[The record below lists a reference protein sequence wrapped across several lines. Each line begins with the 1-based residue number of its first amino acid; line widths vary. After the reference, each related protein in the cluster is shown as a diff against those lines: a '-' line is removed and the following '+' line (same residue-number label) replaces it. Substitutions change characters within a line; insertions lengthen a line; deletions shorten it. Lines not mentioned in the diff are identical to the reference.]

1 METKRIMNCSHG
13 KRRFRRVVALVA
25 LMAGGGAWGA
35 DALPATGGAYDRSMA
50 EFPRAA
56 GETDDTARVQR
67 AIDATT
73 GGILWFPRGD
83 YLVSSSIVVSNRCS
97 LLMHKSATL
106 KAVAEMKWVLRI
118 KNGGVWDNLDF
129 LCFVRGGAVDGNGL
143 ASCIALENFWRHS
156 LDDIKILNG
165 RQYGLFVRN
174 GGAEVVAKGLYFLVR
189 KHGLAGNIG
198 MYLEGG
204 DSHYTDIHVLDYTTG
219 VVVRGPANRL
229 TRIHVWGG
237 SLPRRTPDEIPEM
250 LPGST
255 AFRVEGHS
263 TTLRDCYADTAQTG
277 FDIRGAWEVRLL
289 GCSFFNNVSFGL
301 NDLLV
306 VRQTGN
312 SGALLVADCVFTRS
326 GLNERVRVYE
336 GNGNVKWRDIIY
348 AGNWSGVERPDVNG
362 KTNGKLESPNTKLAG
377 Y

>member
-1 METKRIMNCSHG
+1 MKTM
-13 KRRFRRVVALVA
+13 RRMKNGRCGWTLGGALALLVA
-25 LMAGGGAWGA
+25 VGGPLVAAA
-35 DALPATGGAYDRSMA
+35 DGAYDRSLA
-50 EFPRAA
+50 DFPRRA
-56 GETDDTARVQR
+56 GEADDTARVQR
-67 AIDATT
+67 AVDATT

-106 KAVAEMKWVLRI
+106 RAMREMPYVLRVR
-118 KNGGVWDNLDF
+118 NAGVWDHLDF
-129 LCFVRGGAVDGNGL
+129 LCFIRGGAVDGNGL
-143 ASCIALENFWRHS
+143 ASCIALEGFWRHS

-165 RQYGLFVRN
+165 KKYGLFVKN

-198 MYLEGG
+198 LYLEGG

-219 VVVRGPANRL
+219 VVVKGPANRL

-255 AFRVEGHS
+255 AFRIEGHS

-312 SGALLVADCVFTRS
+312 SGALLVGDCVFTRS
-326 GLNERVRVYE
+326 GVNERIRVYE
-336 GNGNVKWRDIIY
+336 GNGNVKWRDTIY
-348 AGNWSGVERPDVNG
+348 AGNWSGVSRPDVDG
-362 KTNGKLESPNTKLAG
+362 KKSGKLESPNTKLAG